1 VTKQNLIDLIKS
13 YGQAKYDQGGALHS
27 GASEDVVL
35 GYAGA
40 AQDLLDE
47 ISQQHAAEAS
57 RIASVEPIVFAWA
70 LEDLSKLR
78 AALDARMPYNDEVG
92 RRLNQ
97 IEQALR
103 AAR

>member
-1 VTKQNLIDLIKS
+1 MTERSLIDLIKS

-27 GASEDVVL
+27 GASEAVVL
-35 GYAGA
+35 SYANT

-47 ISQQHAAEAS
+47 IGRQHADEA
-57 RIASVEPIVFAWA
+57 RRTPSVEPVVFAWA
-70 LEDLSKLR
+70 LEDLTKLR

-92 RRLNQ
+92 PLLDR
-97 IEQALR
+97 IEAALG